1 MLPPDARYLSLD
13 VQQYLRQQA
22 MHLRE
27 AGATFEDISQFL
39 GLHRDTVSRWWK
51 AYQTQGDTALTQ
63 KTRGRKAGEHS
74 RLTIKQCSELEQ
86 LLRDYYPNELGI
98 DSALWSRRALQT
110 LIEQRYGILLPLRT
124 LSDYL
129 HRWGFSYQKP
139 LKRAYLQKIDAVGEW
154 LLGEYPAIEAYAK
167 AQKAEIHWGDQS
179 GLCSQDTRGKGFAPV
194 GQTPELVTTRV
205 NQRVNYMA
213 SISAQGT
220 VRFKLYP
227 GRMDAIVLI
236 EFLSRLV
243 KSVKHKVILILD
255 QHPVHRCNAL
265 KDWLEEHQQEI
276 EVFYLPSY
284 SPELNP
290 AEYLNCDV
298 KAGVHSK
305 PPTRSAEELR
315 MRVLSHLRKLQK
327 LPGRVRK
334 YFEHDE
340 IAYAANG

>member
-1 MLPPDARYLSLD
+1 MLPPDARYLSLE

-22 MHLRE
+22 IHLRE
-27 AGATFEDISQFL
+27 TGATFEDISQFL

-51 AYQTQGDTALTQ
+51 AYLRQGEAALTQ

-74 RLTIKQCSELEQ
+74 RLTAEQCRELEQ
-86 LLRDYYPNELGI
+86 LLKDYYPNEMGI

-110 LIEQRYGILLPLRT
+110 LIEQRYGILVP
-124 LSDYL
+124 
-129 HRWGFSYQKP
+129 P
-139 LKRAYLQKIDAVGEW
+139 
-154 LLGEYPAIEAYAK
+154 
-167 AQKAEIHWGDQS
+167 
-179 GLCSQDTRGKGFAPV
+179 
-194 GQTPELVTTRV
+194 
-205 NQRVNYMA
+205 

-220 VRFKLYP
+220 VRFKLYL
-227 GRMDAIVLI
+227 GRMDATVVI

-243 KSVKHKVILILD
+243 KSVERKVILILD
-255 QHPVHRCNAL
+255 QHPVHRCKVL

-284 SPELNP
+284 SRELNP

-305 PPTRSAEELR
+305 PPTQSVEELR